1 MQFAVEI
8 DGRRRDVDVHRIG
21 AQYAV
26 AVDGR
31 EYSVD
36 AVRVDR
42 HTLSLL
48 VQEVRKKAADPV
60 TTASREVTLAA
71 DAASNELVVQ
81 VGTARLAVGL
91 NGRRRGRAPHNHSAE
106 GGPQRVVAPMPGKIV
121 RVLVSKGD
129 TVKPR
134 QPLVVIE
141 AMKMENELRASG
153 DGAVAELYV
162 REGQSVD
169 AGALLAVV
177 VPA

>member
-8 DGRRRDVDVHRIG
+8 DGRRRDVDVHRAG

-26 AVDGR
+26 AVDRR
-31 EYSVD
+31 EYRVD
-36 AVRVDR
+36 AIRVDR

-48 VQEVRKKAADPV
+48 VQEVRQKAADPV
-60 TTASREVTLAA
+60 TTASHEVTLAA
-71 DAASNELVVQ
+71 DAASNDLVVQ
-81 VGTARLAVGL
+81 VGAARLAVGL
-91 NGRRRGRAPHNHSAE
+91 NGRRRWGVPHNPSVD

-129 TVKPR
+129 IVKPR

-141 AMKMENELRASG
+141 AMKMENELRASA
-153 DGAVAELYV
+153 DGKVAELYV
-162 REGQSVD
+162 LEGQSVD